1 MTDYSTA
8 GVSLDRA
15 SHAKKL
21 ISKAAKATFT
31 PEVLRGIG
39 HFGGFFALGD
49 KPESDVLVASTDGVG
64 TKVLLGIQL
73 GMIKGLGQDL
83 VNHSVNDILCC
94 GAHPL
99 FFLDYMAFGRLEP
112 EIAGKLGESLAQG
125 CIENGI
131 ALIGGE
137 TAEMPGLYH
146 EDHFDLAGTIV
157 GKVRRNR
164 ILDASRVEK
173 GDVLI
178 GVASRGLHTNG
189 YSLARRVYEK
199 EIESDSLREI
209 KLTDDKSLASALMTP
224 HRSYFAQVFPLL
236 ENDLVNAIAHITGG
250 GLIDNTSRVVPEGMS
265 LNIEWN
271 SWPRPAL
278 FKHIQEH
285 GSVDE
290 QEMRSVFNLGVGL
303 VLIVNESKVETVLS
317 RLGKECGEAFKIGRV
332 EK

>member
-8 GVSLDRA
+8 GVSLDRG

-31 PEVLRGIG
+31 PEVLHGIG

-49 KPESDVLVASTDGVG
+49 QPGSDVLVASTDGVG

-73 GMIKGLGQDL
+73 GMIDSLGQDL

-94 GAHPL
+94 GAQPL
-99 FFLDYMAFGRLEP
+99 FFLDYMAFGKLEP

-146 EDHFDLAGTIV
+146 ENHFDLAGTIV
-157 GKVRRNR
+157 GKVRRNK
-164 ILDASRVEK
+164 ILDASRVKK
-173 GDVLI
+173 GDILI
-178 GVASRGLHTNG
+178 GIASSGLHTNG
-189 YSLARRVYEK
+189 YSLVRRVYKK
-199 EIESDSLREI
+199 EI
-209 KLTDDKSLASALMTP
+209 KDDALHDIRLPDRKSLASALMTP
-224 HRSYFAQVFPLL
+224 HHSYFTQVYPLI
-236 ENDLVNAIAHITGG
+236 EDNLVNAISHITGG
-250 GLIDNTSRVVPEGMS
+250 GLLDNTARVVPKDLS
-265 LNIEWN
+265 LNIDWEA
-271 SWPRPAL
+271 WPRPAL

-285 GSVDE
+285 GSIQE
-290 QEMRSVFNLGVGL
+290 EEMRAVFNLGIGL
-303 VLIVNESKVETVLS
+303 VLIVSEAKTKTVLAE
-317 RLGKECGEAFKIGRV
+317 LDKTCGEAFKIGRV
-332 EK
+332 E